1 MTIRSIILVKIWN
14 VSRAVACTHREILAC
29 NSANS
34 VKSARPRRTRT
45 RIDVV
50 FSLNELWRIFWTPA
64 LPFSN
69 GAVTGPVRLPIF
81 SSSTMSPVCNMSPVH
96 SSPVELPLRHSI
108 DRTVDLAASVEL
120 DRSMV
125 ILMVRWVKV
134 RSFVLREKVQASVS
148 ENSLFIILSL
158 RVSLYLCLYRR
169 QFHCRW
175 LAIGKYSY
183 QTGEFIQ
190 WSWGM
195 WCPSFSTTTYLLAWT
210 RAMHIGYGDAAPL
223 NRCRVA
229 LLNNWRLGSYPI
241 LWEMTKI
248 R

>member
-134 RSFVLREKVQASVS
+134 RSFVLERESSGVSVWEFSLYYPLSLSISVS
-148 ENSLFIILSL
+148 IADNSTAGGWLSENTLNIKRENLFSGLEACGAPVFPLPHVFTSMNPCYAH
-158 RVSLYLCLYRR
+158 RV
-169 QFHCRW
+169 
-175 LAIGKYSY
+175 
-183 QTGEFIQ
+183 
-190 WSWGM
+190 WGC
-195 WCPSFSTTTYLLAWT
+195 CPAKS
-210 RAMHIGYGDAAPL
+210 
-223 NRCRVA
+223 V
-229 LLNNWRLGSYPI
+229 
-241 LWEMTKI
+241 
-248 R
+248 

>member
-1 MTIRSIILVKIWN
+1 MTIYLHVQIIFQNKEYIILVEIWN

-34 VKSARPRRTRT
+34 AKSARPRRTRT

-69 GAVTGPVRLPIF
+69 GALIGPVRVPIF

-125 ILMVRWVKV
+125 IFMVRWRRWVKV
-134 RSFVLREKVQASVS
+134 RSFVLERESSGVS
-148 ENSLFIILSL
+148 LSL
-158 RVSLYLCLYRR
+158 SL
-169 QFHCRW
+169 
-175 LAIGKYSY
+175 
-183 QTGEFIQ
+183 
-190 WSWGM
+190 
-195 WCPSFSTTTYLLAWT
+195 
-210 RAMHIGYGDAAPL
+210 
-223 NRCRVA
+223 
-229 LLNNWRLGSYPI
+229 
-241 LWEMTKI
+241 
-248 R
+248 